1 MGKAKYYAASARHQF
16 GKAAYGKDGTPAFV
30 GAALLTAAL
39 GGGGIWMVADE
50 RPDNL
55 TTPQTETVL
64 AELQG
69 DLATLQQDF
78 TELRAIEARLQSGDY
93 TTAEFNSLQNERLSA
108 ERAFTQKAEPVLDR
122 ILFTPHLSER
132 QAQTLM
138 RDFAQNVKDPVDIA
152 RRYDIKDYGFLRDKR
167 EEVIAGTRNSSVSD
181 IVKMTQQEVD
191 HRNENKWFGFSF
203 GMIPVLF
210 LALVLGCCAGDSRTL
225 KRWAQNR
232 PQKPQKPKH

>member
-1 MGKAKYYAASARHQF
+1 MGKAKYYAESARHQF

-30 GAALLTAAL
+30 GATLLTVAL
-39 GGGGIWMVADE
+39 GGGSIWMAADE

-64 AELQG
+64 AELQN

-78 TELRAIEARLQSGDY
+78 NELREIESRLQSGDY
-93 TTAEFNSLQNERLSA
+93 TTAEFNRLQNERTRA
-108 ERAFTQKAEPVLDR
+108 EQEFTQKAQPVLDR

-138 RDFAQNVKDPVDIA
+138 RDFAQNVKDPVEIA

-191 HRNENKWFGFSF
+191 RRNENKWFGFTS
-203 GMIPVLF
+203 GMVPVLLVAF
-210 LALVLGCCAGDSRTL
+210 VLGCFAGESRTL
-225 KRWAQNR
+225 KRWAQNK